1 MTMTEQQLREQL
13 ESASIARRALRKAY
27 LEAAESECHCRIEAG
42 LEPTIED
49 LAVEYEIAALGT
61 IDAHH
66 AEVMSERHDTH
77 AIAESCA
84 RHNRAWERYEA
95 AKRAYFAAI
104 VARNDARAR
113 ARIMGEAA

>member
-1 MTMTEQQLREQL
+1 MTEQQLQQQL
-13 ESASIARRALRKAY
+13 ESARIARRKLKAAY
-27 LEAAESECHCRIEAG
+27 LEAAESECSCRLEAG
-42 LEPTIED
+42 LDPTIDD
-49 LAVEYEIAALGT
+49 LRAEYEIAALGT

-66 AEVMSERHDTH
+66 AEVMSERHDT
-77 AIAESCA
+77 ASIAESCA

-95 AKRAYFAAI
+95 AKRDYFAAI